1 MIASQ
6 DSSKEA
12 EKRKI
17 DSNQSDHDVEE
28 LEARKRRKLQV
39 NKLTLNHLLLYPRKA
54 CILES
59 HYNLH
64 AIVASVLLHAERPNS
79 GLNLCGV
86 VWGFANVVAASFEF
100 KVSSAMSQDAIKLC
114 QMKS

>member
-1 MIASQ
+1 MTLSY
-6 DSSKEA
+6 SC
-12 EKRKI
+12 
-17 DSNQSDHDVEE
+17 H
-28 LEARKRRKLQV
+28 KLIITALDRYDLCFV
-39 NKLTLNHLLLYPRKA
+39 VYPRKA